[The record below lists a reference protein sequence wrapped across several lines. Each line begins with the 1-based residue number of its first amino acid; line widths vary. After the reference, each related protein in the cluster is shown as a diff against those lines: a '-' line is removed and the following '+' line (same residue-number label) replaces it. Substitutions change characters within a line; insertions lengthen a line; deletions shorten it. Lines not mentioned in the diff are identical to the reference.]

1 MKGWNLENLQDQG
14 EQNQNKWE
22 LIEEI
27 SLDSLYEEPETE
39 EEDDETTILEDVE
52 DYATQAAAGPV
63 DMVENTIDL
72 FAGEAGGPKLVF
84 NIPGVENYN
93 PKYPFVWKMS
103 DEDFDALKAED
114 KISYLPKIAESD
126 SVGAQFT
133 RDMTNILSGI
143 YGGSVISNF
152 GKGVIKGAGGKVP
165 NVLSKWIAP
174 GILGSLFSFKP
185 HEPRLSDSV
194 AELVENTPLEITQPF
209 FEWLKSDK
217 DSSKTEERFK
227 IALESVL
234 LDFGVIGGLKTGK
247 AIFNKIYGVF
257 KRDKNLLKAE
267 LNNATPEELAE
278 INAREIAEIT
288 GAKTSSDLPFKGTL
302 WDRPGAKE
310 SDLPFKGTLWDQ
322 PGAKTSLDI
331 PSAYPP
337 VKVLGKSPT
346 DKVLEKVLI
355 LDQPAFRKMAI
366 DLANGI
372 YGSQGKVFNTNY
384 IKELGPKKAMSVIAN
399 SLEKEFRTI
408 HRKNIPKGPKTLKDI
423 GESGF
428 KIAEELDAARW
439 SKVLSGTA
447 DELGL
452 EHDLFFKIMS
462 RDLDNVAGLEARILA
477 YRTVL
482 TQLSDDLGKSVMSV
496 MNGTTKENGLYSMAK
511 VMNDWSDLRKMLTV
525 FGEVRRTTARAT
537 TAQRIPIPTKPLDL
551 SKVDPNLAGL
561 RKALNE
567 AGMDEKSFGAFAETI
582 GLAKTPLHRIRIL
595 EEATEALWTRGVR
608 GVIELYR
615 GLLLANVKTHVTNTL
630 SGMIETTVT
639 PMTRMMGGM
648 VTFDKQVMKEAM
660 GQYMGMFL
668 GFRSSAGK
676 AIESIIRERNVLDP
690 LGTKID
696 GMRGQRRHA
705 IAMDKLVK
713 DSSYWH
719 PFNWATLAVNAF
731 GKVSRGSL
739 RLLGGEDE
747 FFKQLNYRGQ
757 AYTEILSKLPVNLTR
772 VQRKQFIAK
781 ELDKYF
787 DDLGRAT
794 DKDKLQYAREVTF
807 TEELRQGTFSS
818 TIHNALVN
826 RPEFQV
832 VFPFWRTPWN
842 IAVRAIERTPGLNI
856 LSKTARARFA
866 SKDPN
871 QRAQAIGN
879 VALGGLLYGAAVSYI
894 IDGSITGGGPADPDL
909 NRIWRNAGNQPYS
922 IKLPSGKWV
931 SYNRLDPIM
940 LPFVFLSTVYENAWK
955 FNDNREEL
963 DDIVGA
969 GLLAFTKAL
978 GDRTYMSG
986 MRIIMD
992 GLQASKTNNL
1002 DLLERT
1008 GGQLAIGAIP
1018 SVIMQQYEMGQE
1030 VGLYGGAEG
1039 FREAINFTEKITR
1052 KLAPVTGYAAIKHN
1066 WLTGEPIASPFGY
1079 NTGIPVTS
1087 DQPDPVLMELVR
1099 MGRSIDPPDTKIGNV
1114 ELDGYQYA
1122 ELNRLIGSSEIQGL
1136 KLRDALEQ
1144 FMMGT
1149 KEYDFDPNRVYNQN
1163 YDDFRV
1169 KGVKNIIRMY
1179 KDLGRKLLMKDNP
1192 DLMEAFI
1199 QDRTNSAYVGAGYEQ
1214 IFDLNQ

>member
-27 SLDSLYEEPETE
+27 SLDSLYEEPEAE
-39 EEDDETTILEDVE
+39 EEEEEDETTILEDVG

-133 RDMTNILSGI
+133 RDMTNVLSGI
-143 YGGSVISNF
+143 YGGTVISNF
-152 GKGVIKGAGGKVP
+152 GKGVITGAGGKVP
-165 NVLSKWIAP
+165 NILSKWIAP
-174 GILGSLFSFKP
+174 GMLGSLFSFKP

-209 FEWLKSDK
+209 FEWLKSDE

-288 GAKTSSDLPFKGTL
+288 GAKTSLDL
-302 WDRPGAKE
+302 
-310 SDLPFKGTLWDQ
+310 
-322 PGAKTSLDI
+322 

-366 DLANGI
+366 DLANGV
-372 YGSQGKVFNTNY
+372 YVSQGKVFNTNY
-384 IKELGPKKAMSVIAN
+384 IKELGPKKAMSVIAD

-408 HRKNIPKGPKTLKDI
+408 HRKDIPKGPKTLKDI

-482 TQLSDDLGKSVMSV
+482 TQLSDDLGESVMSV

-567 AGMDEKSFGAFAETI
+567 AGMEEKSFGAFAETI

-595 EEATEALWTRGVR
+595 EEAT
-608 GVIELYR
+608 
-615 GLLLANVKTHVTNTL
+615 
-630 SGMIETTVT
+630 
-639 PMTRMMGGM
+639 
-648 VTFDKQVMKEAM
+648 
-660 GQYMGMFL
+660 
-668 GFRSSAGK
+668 
-676 AIESIIRERNVLDP
+676 
-690 LGTKID
+690 
-696 GMRGQRRHA
+696 
-705 IAMDKLVK
+705 
-713 DSSYWH
+713 
-719 PFNWATLAVNAF
+719 
-731 GKVSRGSL
+731 
-739 RLLGGEDE
+739 
-747 FFKQLNYRGQ
+747 
-757 AYTEILSKLPVNLTR
+757 
-772 VQRKQFIAK
+772 
-781 ELDKYF
+781 
-787 DDLGRAT
+787 
-794 DKDKLQYAREVTF
+794 
-807 TEELRQGTFSS
+807 
-818 TIHNALVN
+818 
-826 RPEFQV
+826 
-832 VFPFWRTPWN
+832 
-842 IAVRAIERTPGLNI
+842 
-856 LSKTARARFA
+856 
-866 SKDPN
+866 
-871 QRAQAIGN
+871 
-879 VALGGLLYGAAVSYI
+879 
-894 IDGSITGGGPADPDL
+894 
-909 NRIWRNAGNQPYS
+909 
-922 IKLPSGKWV
+922 
-931 SYNRLDPIM
+931 
-940 LPFVFLSTVYENAWK
+940 
-955 FNDNREEL
+955 
-963 DDIVGA
+963 
-969 GLLAFTKAL
+969 
-978 GDRTYMSG
+978 
-986 MRIIMD
+986 
-992 GLQASKTNNL
+992 
-1002 DLLERT
+1002 
-1008 GGQLAIGAIP
+1008 
-1018 SVIMQQYEMGQE
+1018 
-1030 VGLYGGAEG
+1030 
-1039 FREAINFTEKITR
+1039 
-1052 KLAPVTGYAAIKHN
+1052 
-1066 WLTGEPIASPFGY
+1066 
-1079 NTGIPVTS
+1079 
-1087 DQPDPVLMELVR
+1087 
-1099 MGRSIDPPDTKIGNV
+1099 
-1114 ELDGYQYA
+1114 
-1122 ELNRLIGSSEIQGL
+1122 
-1136 KLRDALEQ
+1136 
-1144 FMMGT
+1144 
-1149 KEYDFDPNRVYNQN
+1149 
-1163 YDDFRV
+1163 
-1169 KGVKNIIRMY
+1169 
-1179 KDLGRKLLMKDNP
+1179 
-1192 DLMEAFI
+1192 
-1199 QDRTNSAYVGAGYEQ
+1199 
-1214 IFDLNQ
+1214 